1 MGWLDTFSFVMRA
14 NITTLRERFVD
25 PERMLQQLIIDM
37 DQELERVRTSVA
49 GAIADQV
56 QMERRTEK
64 ARAEVAE
71 WDQRATTAMER
82 GDESSARLALEQKLR
97 VAQRADSLA
106 IELEKQRVQ
115 TDKLR
120 NAVQEL
126 EDKIRQAR
134 QKQTLLLA
142 RMARAESSNRIQS
155 TLDRVQGTSAFAEFH
170 RLEEKV
176 EREEALSEA
185 YARLDGRDP
194 TAEELA
200 RQFQAS
206 DQQQQLA
213 KELEELKRRVH
224 TRPE

>member
-37 DQELERVRTSVA
+37 DQELERVRGSVA

-56 QMERRTEK
+56 QMEKRSVK
-64 ARAEVAE
+64 AREEVDE
-71 WDQRATTAMER
+71 WTRRATTAMER

-97 VAQRADSLA
+97 AGQRADSLA
-106 IELEKQRVQ
+106 AELDKQRFQ

-120 NAVQEL
+120 SAVQEL
-126 EDKIRQAR
+126 EDKIRQAK

-142 RMARAESSNRIQS
+142 RMARAESTNRIQS
-155 TLDRVQGTSAFAEFH
+155 TLDRVQGKSAFAEFH

-185 YARLDGRDP
+185 YERLDGRDP
-194 TAEELA
+194 TTEDLA
-200 RQFQAS
+200 RKFEEA
-206 DQQQQLA
+206 DQ
-213 KELEELKRRVH
+213 KELLAQEFEELKRRVQPR
-224 TRPE
+224 TS